1 MNQLQQELFEKQLL
15 ALSRG
20 MKYPRTPDIAG
31 SVMARLRAFPS
42 PTRAPEEHR
51 DYSERS
57 ASEVEAGRG
66 ARDEGSSRFISRRLA
81 WSLTIILILFTSLML
96 IPPVRA
102 AVIEFIQIGVVRIFQ
117 GEPTPA
123 TPPDQQFPSTMIP
136 ITATPA
142 GTSQPLIP
150 LLERLAGETTLEG
163 AQGAVDY
170 PVVLPSYPP
179 DLGPPDRVFVQD
191 ADGDM
196 TILVWIDPQQPDE
209 ILMSLHIV
217 PPGSWAIE
225 KVNPAQV
232 QETTV
237 NGQRAIW
244 AVGPYP
250 LRFSNGNLDFVRM
263 MDGRV
268 LIWAEGD
275 ITYRLETELSLQEA
289 LKIGESLEPLR

>member
-1 MNQLQQELFEKQLL
+1 MNELQPELFENQVRSL
-15 ALSRG
+15 AKGLD
-20 MKYPRTPDIAG
+20 YPRTPDIAG
-31 SVMARLRAFPS
+31 SVMTRLRTFPS
-42 PTRAPEEHR
+42 PTRA
-51 DYSERS
+51 ERS

-66 ARDEGSSRFISRRLA
+66 VRGEDRPHFISRRLA
-81 WSLTIILILFTSLML
+81 WSLTLILILFSSLML

-117 GEPTPA
+117 GEPTPV
-123 TPPDQQFPSTMIP
+123 TPPNQEFPSTMFP
-136 ITATPA
+136 VTATPA
-142 GTSQPLIP
+142 ATSQPLIP
-150 LLERLAGETTLEG
+150 LLERLAGEVSLEE
-163 AQGAVDY
+163 AQRLVYY
-170 PVVLPSYPP
+170 PVVLPSYPEG
-179 DLGPPDRVFVQD
+179 LGAPDRVFVQD

-225 KVNPAQV
+225 KVNPAEV

-250 LRFSNGNLDFVRM
+250 LRFSNGNLDIVRM
-263 MDGRV
+263 IDGHV
-268 LIWAEGD
+268 LIWTEGD
-275 ITYRLETELSLQEA
+275 VTYRLESTLSLEEA
-289 LKIGESLEPLR
+289 IRVAESLEPIR